1 MEKSDRLQAILRVGR
16 RGEIYTTAEIR
27 ARLGLREGGLVRAYI
42 VGDKL
47 VIKPLERLEDRI
59 KRSVVTLSPS
69 EAEELS
75 EEAQREAGI
84 LG

>member
-1 MEKSDRLQAILRVGR
+1 MEKSDNLQAILSDSATA
-16 RGEIYTTAEIR
+16 EIYTTAEIR

-59 KRSVVTLSPS
+59 KRSVVTLSPH

-75 EEAQREAGI
+75 EEAQKEAGI